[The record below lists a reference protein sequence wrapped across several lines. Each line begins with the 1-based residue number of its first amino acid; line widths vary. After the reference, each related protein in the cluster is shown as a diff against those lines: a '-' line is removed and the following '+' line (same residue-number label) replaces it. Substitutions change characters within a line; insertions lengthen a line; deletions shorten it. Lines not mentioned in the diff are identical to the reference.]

1 MQAAPEPKSALG
13 RYRLL
18 SPSAAIKVSPLA
30 LGTMNFG
37 DAWAPIMGA
46 MDKKTVFQ
54 VLDFY
59 KDQGGNFL
67 DAANTYQNEQSEM
80 WIGEWLTSK
89 PGLRDQMVVATK
101 YGFGYETYKGF
112 DGIIHAN
119 QTGNGTK
126 SLNLSL
132 DASLKKLQT
141 HYIDIMFVHWWDFTT
156 SIPELMHSLNTVCE
170 QGKVLYL
177 GISDTPAWVVVK
189 ANEYARAH
197 GLRQF
202 VVYEG
207 RWSAADRDFERD
219 IISMCAAE
227 GMGIMPWGPLGG
239 GNFKTAEQ
247 HQAVAGQGRNMAPPR
262 EKDVKVSAVLEKIA
276 KPKKTALTSVALAY
290 VLHKAP
296 YVFPIV
302 GGRKID
308 HLKGNI
314 DALNVSLTPEEIQEI
329 EGAVEFDP
337 GFPLNFISPMAP
349 SGAKGPK
356 DVVFTDM
363 SGKFDYVEGPFPIR
377 PPQPAPTANGH

>member
-1 MQAAPEPKSALG
+1 MQSAPEPKSALG

-18 SPSAAIKVSPLA
+18 APSAALKVSPLA

-46 MDKKTVFQ
+46 MDKKTVFE
-54 VLDFY
+54 VLSFY
-59 KDQGGNFL
+59 KDQGGNFI
-67 DAANTYQNEQSEM
+67 DAANTYQNEQSET
-80 WIGEWLTSK
+80 WIGEWLASR

-119 QTGNGTK
+119 TTGNGTK

-156 SIPELMHSLNTVCE
+156 SIPELMHSLNTVCD

-177 GISDTPAWVVVK
+177 GISDTPAWVVTK
-189 ANEYARAH
+189 ANEYARGK

-219 IISMCAAE
+219 ILSMCAAE

-239 GNFKTAEQ
+239 GNFKPAEQ
-247 HQAVAGQGRNMAPPR
+247 REAVAGQSRNMAPPR

-276 KPKKTALTSVALAY
+276 KAKKKRRSR
-290 VLHKAP
+290 VLRWPP
-296 YVFPIV
+296 YVFPVV
-302 GGRKID
+302 GGRKIE

-314 DALNVSLTPEEIQEI
+314 EALSVGLTKEELEEIEA
-329 EGAVEFDP
+329 AVEFDP
-337 GFPLNFISPMAP
+337 GFPLNLISPMAK
-349 SGAKGPK
+349 SGGKGPGNIA
-356 DVVFTDM
+356 FTDM
-363 SGKFDYVEGPFPIR
+363 SGKFDYVEGPFDEPHSGKGI
-377 PPQPAPTANGH
+377 N

>member
-1 MQAAPEPKSALG
+1 MQSAPEPKSALG

-18 SPSAAIKVSPLA
+18 APSAALKVSPLA

-46 MDKKTVFQ
+46 MDKKTVFE

-67 DAANTYQNEQSEM
+67 DAANTYQNEQSEI
-80 WIGEWLTSK
+80 WIGEWLASK

-119 QTGNGTK
+119 TTGNGTK

-132 DASLKKLQT
+132 EASLKKLQT

-156 SIPELMHSLNTVCE
+156 SIPELMHSLNTVCD

-177 GISDTPAWVVVK
+177 GISDTPAWIVSK
-189 ANEYARAH
+189 ANEYARAQ

-219 IISMCAAE
+219 ILSMCAAE

-239 GNFKTAEQ
+239 GNFKTEQ
-247 HQAVAGQGRNMAPPR
+247 QREAVAGKEGGRKMAPPR
-262 EKDVKVSAVLEKIA
+262 EKDVKVSAVLEKMAGA
-276 KPKKTALTSVALAY
+276 KNTALTSVALAY

-302 GGRKID
+302 GGRKIE
-308 HLKGNI
+308 HLQGNI
-314 DALNVSLTPEEIQEI
+314 EALSVQLSAQDLAEI
-329 EGAVEFDP
+329 EGAVDFDP
-337 GFPLNFISPMAP
+337 GFPLNFISPMAKN
-349 SGAKGPK
+349 GGKGPA
-356 DVVFTDM
+356 DVPFTGM
-363 SGKFDYVEGPFPIR
+363 SGKFDYVEGPAPIR
-377 PPQPAPTANGH
+377 PYQAS

>member
-1 MQAAPEPKSALG
+1 
-13 RYRLL
+13 
-18 SPSAAIKVSPLA
+18 
-30 LGTMNFG
+30 
-37 DAWAPIMGA
+37 MGA

-67 DAANTYQNEQSEM
+67 DAANTYQNEQSEI
-80 WIGEWLTSK
+80 WIGEWMASK

-101 YGFGYETYKGF
+101 YGFGYEIYKGF

-119 QTGNGTK
+119 MTGNGTK

-156 SIPELMHSLNTVCE
+156 SIPELMHSLNTVCD

-177 GISDTPAWVVVK
+177 GISDTPAWVVAK
-189 ANEYARAH
+189 ANEYARGH

-219 IISMCAAE
+219 ILSMCAAE

-239 GNFKTAEQ
+239 GNFKTEEQ
-247 HQAVAGQGRNMAPPR
+247 RAAALGQGRNMAPPR
-262 EKDVKVSAVLEKIA
+262 EKDIKVSEVLEKIA
-276 KPKKTALTSVALAY
+276 KRKKTALTTIALAY
-290 VLHKAP
+290 ILHKAP

-302 GGRKID
+302 GGRKIE

-314 DALNVSLTPEEIQEI
+314 EALSLALSPEEMEEI

-337 GFPLNFISPMAP
+337 GFPLNFISPMAK
-349 SGAKGPK
+349 SGGKGPG

-363 SGKFDYVEGPFPIR
+363 SGKFDYVEGPLVSSCSLSFLSSLFLLV
-377 PPQPAPTANGH
+377 QSYYANWVEVNADPLIAYTTTLKLHA